1 MLHTRPDVKAGPIDR
16 SRSPEKVGVDIGSG
30 DRLGSSLG
38 FAEGS
43 WAVFSAGSCAPT
55 SVEGRGWRVVDP
67 HN

>member
-30 DRLGSSLG
+30 DRRGSSLG

-43 WAVFSAGSCAPT
+43 WAAFSVGSCASS
-55 SVEGRGWRVVDP
+55 SVECRGWRFVEP